1 MRTCFFSPYARYNKF
16 QKSIFHAKEEFY
28 IILIYS
34 SSPRSILKK
43 PQQIFHRKSQ
53 KLGAIKMQIFSL
65 TFLLFFQTVQLSG
78 NLLTHLPRRYYY
90 NVTKE
95 RAVKRSGN

>member
-1 MRTCFFSPYARYNKF
+1 
-16 QKSIFHAKEEFY
+16 
-28 IILIYS
+28 
-34 SSPRSILKK
+34 
-43 PQQIFHRKSQ
+43 
-53 KLGAIKMQIFSL
+53 MQIFSL